1 MYPILAH
8 PRVHVRRPPCEVNHS
23 LILGLLRNWNHRYVR
38 LLRNWNHRYVHLTP
52 LREDGANQI
61 KRKQSHR

>member
-1 MYPILAH
+1 
-8 PRVHVRRPPCEVNHS
+8 
-23 LILGLLRNWNHRYVR
+23 